1 MSWPGQEYYLQ
12 HVIKPTTA
20 VSQRQL
26 DDPLTFNSTVLT
38 RTQEVDST
46 YWIKFA
52 KPSIQTA
59 GPKTFNTMQ
68 FHKAVIICSL
78 AFQVKNG
85 KAFPNLDTLKQCGG
99 WEATFAASD
108 IMSQMKS
115 ITCSMTS
122 TPIWDSLRLRCEW
135 EEEGVIFSC
144 HHQGQGYT
152 IPQLLFRSSTSHD
165 IKRNNEVSGCS
176 KQFLQ
181 LAVAVCHWPNWVR
194 LPTAISAFAEIL
206 HTGIKTL
213 NLALANLTFS
223 HLQSSKYHKLIKCRI
238 RPALGKKRHL
248 SEGTYASPPPTH
260 LIIESKVGVSQD
272 GQGAKDGNV
281 ARSHCHLTKAAAHLV
296 ICTSSLALA
305 CMHCTLLAS
314 QWFGYQPTS
323 QWGLKGDLKFAP
335 NNLLA
340 NRHIHHI
347 QQALQH

>member
-38 RTQEVDST
+38 RTQEVYST
-46 YWIKFA
+46 YWNISKFA
-52 KPSIQTA
+52 KPSIQIA

-108 IMSQMKS
+108 IMSEMKS

-152 IPQLLFRSSTSHD
+152 IPQLPLRSSTSHD

-176 KQFLQ
+176 EQFLQ
-181 LAVAVCHWPNWVR
+181 IAVAVCHWPNWVR

-206 HTGIKTL
+206 STAIKTL
-213 NLALANLTFS
+213 NLTLTNEHETSVPF
-223 HLQSSKYHKLIKCRI
+223 HI
-238 RPALGKKRHL
+238 
-248 SEGTYASPPPTH
+248 SPSP
-260 LIIESKVGVSQD
+260 
-272 GQGAKDGNV
+272 
-281 ARSHCHLTKAAAHLV
+281 
-296 ICTSSLALA
+296 
-305 CMHCTLLAS
+305 
-314 QWFGYQPTS
+314 
-323 QWGLKGDLKFAP
+323 
-335 NNLLA
+335 
-340 NRHIHHI
+340 
-347 QQALQH
+347 